1 MIASIH
7 ALREGGVTSGHDG
20 PGNSHSPHPI
30 CAIRDAV
37 GSEASRVPLRISKS
51 HADITLRT
59 PTTAFEGRRS
69 RIDPFSQVFR
79 GL

>member
-51 HADITLRT
+51 HADIALRSL
-59 PTTAFEGRRS
+59 PPAFGGRRF
-69 RIDPFSQVFR
+69 RIDPLDTVFH